1 MTAVASFDVFDTV
14 LVRLVGGPRQ
24 VFVETGRRLR
34 SAHVIDVPPEVYAA
48 VREDVL
54 AQFTVD
60 VRRHPP
66 LLRVTGEVADRL
78 GLDAAAAETLH
89 ETELAVEQDVLR
101 AVPGLVEQVGAER
114 RRTGR
119 GVLFVSDTPLPADF
133 LKGVLEREGL
143 FVDGDRLFTSAGC
156 GESKQDGG
164 LYDLVTDDQGAAQED
179 FRHVGDDDEADVVN
193 ARLHGW
199 QASLQTGAR
208 FTAAELRLDAT
219 AVSTDG
225 LGPRLAGA
233 GRLGRL
239 HAVAEGAEPE
249 VSAIAAGTALPLMI
263 GFGLW
268 ALSQAR
274 LRCVDRLYFVARDG
288 EILREVTQALAGAR
302 GDEVECR
309 YLYGSRR
316 VWQLA
321 ARGTAKHQDAELW
334 LPDEIAGSERTAAE
348 ILELVGLDA
357 TEAFNLTA
365 DPVFAPG
372 HTGAPLG
379 PAGFEGLRHAL
390 DREPLWS
397 RARQRARER
406 RDLLIGYL
414 DAGGVTAPGAAIVD
428 VGWTGRA
435 SRALED
441 VLEDVAR
448 PLPAAHLF
456 IGLKENAP
464 QMMGTDLYAR
474 SHGWLVD
481 ESAGRRLQL
490 HADEDLVM
498 LAETFTMGS
507 EGSTVRYRDVDGV
520 VSAQLASADNP
531 AVGAWGFADYRRAT
545 RHALAAF
552 TDQYVPSVDVDLRPL
567 VVGQLLAL
575 WRHPSAG
582 QARAWGAQPYGED
595 FYNARWHPLATSL
608 TVRRLLT
615 RLGVG
620 PATWREPTYWLAGTI
635 AVSRQP
641 WRSLAGLAYRYR
653 RLPDRLARVPRRLRG
668 ELLRRRG

>member
-1 MTAVASFDVFDTV
+1 MSAIASFDVFDTV
-14 LVRLVGGPRQ
+14 LTRLVGGPRQ
-24 VFVETGRRLR
+24 VFVECGRRLR
-34 SAHVIDVPPEVYAA
+34 AAKVIDVPPEVYAA

-66 LLRVTGEVADRL
+66 LRRVAGEVAERL
-78 GLDAAAAETLH
+78 GLAAVSAETLY
-89 ETELAVEQDVLR
+89 ETELAVERDVLR
-101 AVPGLVEQVGAER
+101 AVPGLVAHVGAER

-133 LKGVLEREGL
+133 LQGLLEREGL
-143 FVDGDRLFTSAGC
+143 FVGGDALFTSADC
-156 GESKQDGG
+156 GQSKQDGA
-164 LYDLVTDDQGAAQED
+164 LYDQVRADQGVAPAD
-179 FRHVGDDDEADVVN
+179 LLHVGDDDEADVVN

-199 QASLQTGAR
+199 QAGLRTDAR
-208 FTAAELRLDAT
+208 FTSAERRLDAH

-239 HAVAEGAEPE
+239 RAVAEGAEPE
-249 VSAIAAGTALPLMI
+249 ISAIAADTALPLLV

-268 ALSQAR
+268 VLSQAR
-274 LRCVDRLYFVARDG
+274 LHGIERLYFVARDG
-288 EILREVTQALAGAR
+288 ELLREVTQALATSR
-302 GDEVECR
+302 GDAVECR

-321 ARGTAKHQDAELW
+321 ARGTARHQDAELW
-334 LPDEIAGSERTAAE
+334 LPDGLAGSERTAAE
-348 ILELVGLDA
+348 ILELVGLDTA
-357 TEAFNLTA
+357 EAYALTA

-372 HTGAPLG
+372 RTDAPLG
-379 PAGFEGLRHAL
+379 PAGFEAVRRAL
-390 DREPLWS
+390 DGALQARS
-397 RARQRARER
+397 RQRARER
-406 RDLLIGYL
+406 RDLLISYL
-414 DAGGVTAPGAAIVD
+414 DAEGVTAPGAAAIVD

-441 VLEDVAR
+441 VLADAAR

-456 IGLKENAP
+456 VGLLDSAP
-464 QMMGTDLYAR
+464 ATMGPDLYAR

-481 ESAGRRLQL
+481 EPAGRRLPL

-507 EGSTVRYRDVDGV
+507 EGSTVGYVDIDGV
-520 VSAQLASADNP
+520 VSAQLAAPANP
-531 AVGAWGFADYRRAT
+531 TVGAWGFADYRRT
-545 RHALAAF
+545 IGHALAAF
-552 TDQYVPSVDVDLRPL
+552 IDGYVPSVDVDLRPL

-582 QARAWGAQPYGED
+582 QARAWGAQPYSED
-595 FYNARWHPLATSL
+595 FYNARWHPLATPL
-608 TVRRLLT
+608 TVRRVLT

-620 PATWREPTYWLAGTI
+620 PDTWREPTYWLAGTI
-635 AVSRQP
+635 AISGRP
-641 WRSLAGLAYRYR
+641 WSALAGLAYRYR
-653 RLPDRLARVPRRLRG
+653 HLPARLARVPRRLRA